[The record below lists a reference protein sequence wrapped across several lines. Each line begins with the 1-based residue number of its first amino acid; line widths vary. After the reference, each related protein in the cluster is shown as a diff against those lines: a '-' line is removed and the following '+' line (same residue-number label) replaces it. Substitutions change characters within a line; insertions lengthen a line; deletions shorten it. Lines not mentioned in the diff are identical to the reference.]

1 MEWSTMASW
10 CPKGS
15 TAGEDMEAQVDKISF
30 TKIKLTGGD
39 PFQC

>member
-10 CPKGS
+10 CPEGS
-15 TAGEDMEAQVDKISF
+15 TAGEAMEAQVDKRSF
-30 TKIKLTGGD
+30 TKIKLRERE